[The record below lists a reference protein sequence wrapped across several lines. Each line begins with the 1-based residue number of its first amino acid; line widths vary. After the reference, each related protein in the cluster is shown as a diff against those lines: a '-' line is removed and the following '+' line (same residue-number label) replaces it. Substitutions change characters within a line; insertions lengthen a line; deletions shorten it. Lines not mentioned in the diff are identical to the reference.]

1 MHRTVF
7 SCAAIAAIAFP
18 ALAQPFSYNEF
29 VDGDL
34 SNDLFNPTNLGPAG
48 LGVNPV
54 RLSVFESTTP
64 GGDFDVFT
72 FEIQAGQELAGL
84 LMLDYQGF
92 DEIAYLAI
100 AAGPVFPVNPNDNPS
115 DFLGGVLFGPAIQA
129 IGSDLFPL
137 LQLPFAGGTGFTGNL
152 GPGWYSVFVQQT
164 GPLTEVE
171 LGFVVIP
178 SPGSIAALG
187 LLALVG
193 ARRRR

>member
-1 MHRTVF
+1 MNRTAF
-7 SCAAIAAIAFP
+7 ACAALVAAALP
-18 ALAQPFSYNEF
+18 ALAQTFSYNEF

-34 SNDLFNPTNLGPAG
+34 SNHIAAPTDLGPAG
-48 LGVNPV
+48 LGVNTV
-54 RLSVFESTTP
+54 RLSVFESTLP

-72 FEIQAGQELAGL
+72 FEIRAGQELAGL

-92 DEIAYLAI
+92 DEVAYLAI
-100 AAGPVFPVNPNDNPS
+100 AGGATFPVNPNDNPS

-187 LLALVG
+187 IFGLVG